1 MACHQRKRVR
11 FLEMGIFFAD
21 SIAEERAMA
30 IDGLFSTTVDLLGKS
45 IDLRA
50 KNQNLIA
57 SNIANAE
64 TPNFVPKSL
73 AFEDELQG
81 ALKSGNRRGASPA
94 VTHPRHIPI
103 RTAGGGL
110 QSVSGKIVETPA
122 KTPGKDGNAV
132 ELENEMG
139 KMTENQ
145 VMFNVS
151 VQMLSKKLEGLRS
164 AIREGK

>member
-1 MACHQRKRVR
+1 MR
-11 FLEMGIFFAD
+11 
-21 SIAEERAMA
+21 
-30 IDGLFSTTVDLLGKS
+30 IDGLFNTTFDLLGKS

-50 KNQNLIA
+50 KNQNLIS

-81 ALKSGNRRGASPA
+81 VLKSGSRGGASPA
-94 VTHPRHIPI
+94 ITHSRHIPI
-103 RTAGGGL
+103 RSAGGGL
-110 QSVSGKIVETPA
+110 QSVSGKITETPA

-151 VQMLSKKLEGLRS
+151 VQMLSKKLEGLRT
-164 AIREGK
+164 AIKEGK

>member
-1 MACHQRKRVR
+1 MRAITKVVGKGRVLIMGGRIDEMFQFHQAA
-11 FLEMGIFFAD
+11 LN
-21 SIAEERAMA
+21 
-30 IDGLFSTTVDLLGKS
+30 
-45 IDLRA
+45 LRA
-50 KNQNLIA
+50 ARQELIA

>member
-1 MACHQRKRVR
+1 
-11 FLEMGIFFAD
+11 MG
-21 SIAEERAMA
+21 

-81 ALKSGNRRGASPA
+81 ALKSGSRGASPA
-94 VTHPRHIPI
+94 ITHSRHIPI
-103 RTAGGGL
+103 RSTGGGL
-110 QSVSGKIVETPA
+110 HSVSGKIIETPA

-164 AIREGK
+164 AIKEGK